1 VSSADVTLLKLDPLA
16 HLLFMEPERDR
27 VMREVVD
34 WISYR
39 CSASVSVAATVAA
52 ATAAAAH
59 LPSAL
64 TLAARRLPAKM

>member
-34 WISYR
+34 WISHR
-39 CSASVSVAATVAA
+39 CTTSASVSIAP
-52 ATAAAAH
+52 TAAGAQRPAA
-59 LPSAL
+59 
-64 TLAARRLPAKM
+64 LAPAVPRLLAKM